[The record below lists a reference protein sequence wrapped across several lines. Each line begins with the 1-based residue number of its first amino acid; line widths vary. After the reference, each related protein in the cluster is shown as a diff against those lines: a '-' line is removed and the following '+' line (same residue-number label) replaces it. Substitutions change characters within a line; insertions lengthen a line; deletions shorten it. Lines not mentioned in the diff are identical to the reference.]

1 MEVALAIAGWR
12 PSSGRAIR
20 PARMRRETTVSGL
33 GDKVKGK
40 VNEAKGTAKE
50 SYGRETGNE
59 EIAAEGTMD
68 RAKGK
73 GQGVVG
79 EVKEAAHDIK
89 EKVNH

>member
-1 MEVALAIAGWR
+1 M
-12 PSSGRAIR
+12 
-20 PARMRRETTVSGL
+20 SGL

-40 VNEAKGTAKE
+40 VNEAKGGAKE
-50 SYGRETGNE
+50 TYGRETGND

-73 GQGVVG
+73 GQGAIG

-89 EKVNH
+89 DKVKH

>member
-1 MEVALAIAGWR
+1 M
-12 PSSGRAIR
+12 
-20 PARMRRETTVSGL
+20 SGL

-40 VNEAKGTAKE
+40 VNELKGDAKE
-50 SYGRETGNE
+50 TYGRETGNE

-79 EVKEAAHDIK
+79 EVKEAVHDIK
-89 EKVNH
+89 DTIKR

>member
-1 MEVALAIAGWR
+1 M
-12 PSSGRAIR
+12 
-20 PARMRRETTVSGL
+20 SGL

-40 VNEAKGTAKE
+40 VNEVKGGAKE
-50 SYGRETGNE
+50 SYGRETGND

-79 EVKEAAHDIK
+79 EVKEAAQDIK
-89 EKVNH
+89 DKVTH